1 MPDNGKPGILL
12 HGTDQ
17 CQSFVLAAKKNATR
31 TSRVKSTPKEEGG
44 GDKQE
49 YHEAIGR
56 IALCSDP
63 IVRSRLI
70 QDLQVVR
77 NTFHHAGR
85 KPH

>member
-12 HGTDQ
+12 HGTGP
-17 CQSFVLAAKKNATR
+17 CQLFVCAIKKNATQ

-49 YHEAIGR
+49 HHEAIGR

-63 IVRSRLI
+63 YFYSILTTGKTRRPP
-70 QDLQVVR
+70 R
-77 NTFHHAGR
+77 
-85 KPH
+85 